1 MATALLK
8 RTTRRLHKR
17 LSNAGQQRL
26 LITAIISLYLALNY
40 AGNTGGNPW
49 IHGISFLGG
58 LSLVIAFYKW
68 QQTRLIQ
75 QLRNKISADLHDEV
89 GGLLTGLAM
98 QTELLEF
105 QTKDP
110 KNHQQLRRIAE
121 LSRKAMANMRDMVWA
136 MDSEKDTWGSL
147 IDRLYCHAS
156 EVLHPRNIELS
167 IQTQSIQAD
176 EKIPTEQREHLY
188 LIAKEALTNVAKH
201 ANASQVQI
209 SLQKTEYQFQMMIQD
224 NGTAIQL
231 NRGGVGLESMKRRAR
246 EMGGQLKIA
255 VQNGCQVALHCP
267 C

>member
-1 MATALLK
+1 MATALFKL
-8 RTTRRLHKR
+8 TTRLVHKR
-17 LSNAGQQRL
+17 ISDAGQQRL
-26 LITAIISLYLALNY
+26 LIAAITFLYLSLNY
-40 AGNTGGNPW
+40 AGNTGGNLW
-49 IHGISFLGG
+49 IHSISFLGG

-75 QLRNKISADLHDEV
+75 ELRNKISADLHDEV

-98 QTELLEF
+98 QTELLEY
-105 QTKDP
+105 QSKDP

-121 LSRKAMANMRDMVWA
+121 LSRRAMAGMRDMVWA
-136 MDSEKDTWGSL
+136 MDSEQDTWGSL
-147 IDRLYCHAS
+147 IDRLYGHAS
-156 EVLHPRNIELS
+156 EVLHPRNIELN
-167 IQTQSIQAD
+167 IQTQAIQPD

-209 SLQKTEYQFQMMIQD
+209 SLQKTEEQFQMMIQD

-246 EMGGQLKIA
+246 QMGGLLEIR